1 MKTIAWDKATD
12 TAVSPER
19 FPLDGEW
26 CCVIDGARV
35 TKKQYNEPK
44 EPEPPAPIR
53 NISTGAMQRR
63 FTIEEEVFITSDAA
77 ATVIKS
83 RLLNASFCNLDFQDT
98 IDGVTYIC
106 GVLKAGGIITSEVAR
121 QAELLQDGR
130 EDERYP

>member
-1 MKTIAWDKATD
+1 MNYKRLESGVFV
-12 TAVSPER
+12 AVNEDD
-19 FPLDGEW
+19 LNDGDR
-26 CCVIDGARV
+26 I
-35 TKKQYNEPK
+35 KKEVVKGVWSESNYYPVE
-44 EPEPPAPIR
+44 PAPAIR

-106 GVLKAGGIITSEVAR
+106 GVLAAGGATKDGAT
-121 QAELLQDGR
+121 AEERAAKLLEDGSQD
-130 EDERYP
+130 ESI